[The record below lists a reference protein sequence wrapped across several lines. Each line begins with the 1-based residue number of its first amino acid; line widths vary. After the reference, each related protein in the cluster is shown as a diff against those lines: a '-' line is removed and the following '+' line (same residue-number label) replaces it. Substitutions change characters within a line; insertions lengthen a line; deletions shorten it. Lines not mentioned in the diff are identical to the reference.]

1 MVMTAEPE
9 PGAGR
14 SRGAPRVPRKQRNQR
29 HVQRLVA
36 PAAVLSAA
44 AQVIGFVLPL
54 VSVGASHR
62 SLVGLTRSA
71 WRLGQLNGLRVLIGV
86 VILASPV
93 LAVVGAARV
102 VQQRSW
108 ARLLCSASATI
119 GVVAGSVLG
128 LTAGVSAVMVIVMC
142 SSAGLLLV
150 AHASNTS
157 PVQRQWRNAFVP
169 VLVACASAGIAVA
182 ALRISTPPGARTAPD
197 AANSVTQAIAQ
208 GDLLTF
214 AEYLDPTERDALFA
228 SGRSLVA
235 ELRRLDV
242 ANTSPGD
249 GASRSNLAAPGLTVT
264 SPEAGFAI
272 ATLDGQ
278 LVLPSSA
285 KRLLRSQPAKRLAQ
299 FDRLV
304 LVSKRNRWFVSVVA
318 SAAESQRVKSG
329 HIGAVAVDV
338 TPKGAAN
345 PEAAVRTLLRAIADV
360 DSKAIIAIM
369 DPEEGAVLYRY
380 GDMYTDEIQRWS
392 TWSDANATLSFPD
405 VGLISE
411 QSGDTATVRMN
422 RLSAELVLPSDLG
435 IGTRVVLD
443 GNCIEATVEQ
453 DSSRH
458 CGQAIP
464 KVIADLFGV
473 KAPDLGKLE
482 WLDKPEQ
489 QLSFSIVQRNG
500 VWFVAPL
507 RTILDTFTL
516 RLSTMTR
523 SDFRGP
529 GNSPAERLDRWVSD
543 PLRAFAT

>member
-1 MVMTAEPE
+1 MTAEPE

-14 SRGAPRVPRKQRNQR
+14 STGAPRNQRKQRY
-29 HVQRLVA
+29 VQRLVA

-71 WRLGQLNGLRVLIGV
+71 LRLGQLNGLRVLIGV
-86 VILASPV
+86 VMLASPV

-108 ARLLCSASATI
+108 ARLLCSASATVGI
-119 GVVAGSVLG
+119 IAGSLLG

-142 SSAGLLLV
+142 SSAGLLFV
-150 AHASNTS
+150 AHASSTS
-157 PVQRQWRNAFVP
+157 PVQRQWRTAFVP
-169 VLVACASAGIAVA
+169 ALVACVSAGIAVA
-182 ALRISTPPGARTAPD
+182 ALRISTPPGARTATD

-208 GDLLTF
+208 GDLITF

-228 SGRSLVA
+228 SGRPLVA

-242 ANTSPGD
+242 ANTSPVPVT
-249 GASRSNLAAPGLTVT
+249 SRSNSAVPGLTVT

-285 KRLLRSQPAKRLAQ
+285 KRLLGSQSAKRLAQ

-318 SAAESQRVKSG
+318 SAAESQRTKSG
-329 HIGAVAVDV
+329 RISAVDV

-345 PEAAVRTLLRAIADV
+345 PEAAVRTLLRAIANV
-360 DSKAIIAIM
+360 DSEAMIAIM

-380 GDMYTDEIQRWS
+380 GGMYTGEIQRWS
-392 TWSDANATLSFPD
+392 TWSDANATLSFPN
-405 VGLISE
+405 VGLTSD
-411 QSGDTATVRMN
+411 QSGDTATVRVN

-473 KAPDLGKLE
+473 KAPDLGQLE

-489 QLSFSIVQRNG
+489 QLSFSVVQRNG

-507 RTILDTFTL
+507 RTILDTISL

-529 GNSPAERLDRWVSD
+529 GDSPAERLDRWVTD